1 MTQDRAARFNDLHA
15 DGMLLL
21 ANVWDAGS
29 ARIAQAAGAR
39 AVATSSAAV
48 AWAHGWPD
56 GNALPAELLQQTV
69 RAVAAAVTVPLTVD
83 IEAGYSDEPARV
95 GQLVSAL
102 VSAGAVGINIEDGN
116 AEPGLLC
123 AKISATRAAAKQRG
137 IDLFINARTDVF
149 LRGLVAA
156 PDRVSEVI
164 ARAARYRAAGANGLF
179 VPGIVDARDIAAVIG
194 AVELPLNVMARPDMM
209 PAEALQALGVRRYS
223 AGSAIAETMYGLASA
238 MIREFTTSGRLE
250 TFGVTPM
257 SYPALNSTM
266 ARG

>member
-1 MTQDRAARFNDLHA
+1 MTQDLAARFHDLHA

-29 ARIAQAAGAR
+29 ARIAQASGAR

-56 GNALPAELLQQTV
+56 GNALPAELLLQTV

-83 IEAGYSDEPARV
+83 LEAGYSDEPARV
-95 GQLVSAL
+95 AELVSAI

-116 AEPGLLC
+116 ADPGLLC
-123 AKISATRAAAKQRG
+123 AKISATRAAARG
-137 IDLFINARTDVF
+137 LGVELFINARTDVF

-156 PDRVSEVI
+156 TDRVSEVT
-164 ARAARYRAAGANGLF
+164 AREARYRAAGANGLF
-179 VPGIVDARDIAAVIG
+179 VPGIIEAGDIAAVIG
-194 AVELPLNVMARPDMM
+194 AIELPLNVMARPNMM
-209 PAEALQALGVRRYS
+209 PAGELRALGVRRYS
-223 AGSAIAETMYGLASA
+223 AGSAIAETIHGLASA
-238 MIREFTTSGRLE
+238 MMREFTTSGRLE
-250 TFGVTPM
+250 TFGITPM
-257 SYPALNSTM
+257 SYPALNSAM